1 MQEIIKYGGFI
12 SYLLFGGSIIALGVV
27 LEKFYYYFKYEKKTK
42 HICVK
47 TMELNMF
54 KGSCD
59 KKCSPNTMD
68 ENSIV
73 RLIALLLKEHK
84 EQENQNNLDFY
95 YLEERAREFT
105 LETSLKLEKKL
116 WILGVVTNLSPLLGL
131 FGTVTGMISA
141 FSVIAS
147 VGTGDPKL
155 LADGISKALITTA
168 CGLGVAMPTAIFLNY
183 FHKKSEELLT
193 SMEKSSVEALNM
205 LRRKENEVKKVCK
218 IK

>member
-1 MQEIIKYGGFI
+1 MQDIIRYGGVI
-12 SYLLFGGSIIALGVV
+12 SYLLFVGSIVALAVV
-27 LEKFYYYFKYEKKTK
+27 LEKFYYYFKFEKQTK
-42 HICVK
+42 HICIK
-47 TMELNMF
+47 TLELNMF
-54 KGSCD
+54 KGECD
-59 KKCSPNTMD
+59 SHCKPGKLN

-73 RLIALLLKEHK
+73 RLIALLLKEYK
-84 EQENQNNLDFY
+84 EQEVLDFY

-105 LETSLKLEKKL
+105 LETSLRLEKKL
-116 WILGVVTNLSPLLGL
+116 WILGIVTNLSPLLGL

-141 FSVIAS
+141 FTVIAS
-147 VGTGDPKL
+147 AGTGDQKL

-193 SMEKSSVEALNM
+193 LMEKSSVEAINM
-205 LRRKENEVKKVCK
+205 LRRKEDEIKKVCK

>member
-1 MQEIIKYGGFI
+1 MLQEIVKYGGFI
-12 SYLLFGGSIIALGVV
+12 GYLLLAGSVVALGVV
-27 LEKFYYYFKYEKKTK
+27 LEKTYYYFKFEKKTK
-42 HICVK
+42 HICIK
-47 TMELNMF
+47 TLELNMF
-54 KGSCD
+54 KGECD
-59 KKCSPNTMD
+59 RQCTPSSLN

-73 RLIALLLKEHK
+73 RLISMLLREYR
-84 EQENQNNLDFY
+84 ENESIDFY

-116 WILGVVTNLSPLLGL
+116 WILSVVTNLSPLLGL

-141 FSVIAS
+141 FSVIAN

-205 LRRKENEVKKVCK
+205 LRRKENEIKKVCK
-218 IK
+218 VK